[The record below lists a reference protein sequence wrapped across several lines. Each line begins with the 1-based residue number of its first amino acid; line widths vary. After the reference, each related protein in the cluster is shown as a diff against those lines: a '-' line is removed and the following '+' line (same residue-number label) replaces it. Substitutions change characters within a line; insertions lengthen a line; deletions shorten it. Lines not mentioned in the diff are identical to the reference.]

1 MLVKIRSIFSLFRIA
16 LQGTEKN
23 FTSGNVNRATFLL
36 SVPTMLELS
45 MESLFVLVDLL
56 FVSSLGENAITVV
69 GITNSVVIL
78 IQSVAMG
85 LSIAATAMISRRVGE
100 QKPRRAGQTAM
111 QVIYLGIFLSVI
123 CSVLAVIFNQEI
135 MRFAGGS
142 DHLVSYGNA
151 FSKTMFAGLI
161 FMIMRIL
168 INGVFRGSG
177 DASMAMR
184 TLAFSNVLNGLL
196 CAVLIFGLGPFP
208 KLGLLGAAIAMVI
221 ANAFSVSYQLW
232 YLFKNNE
239 TIIIGKRQ
247 MLMVPV
253 LMKRILKLA
262 TAGMIQNLVP
272 SSSRFLMIVIVAKLG
287 ENVLAGYIIANRIIM
302 FSVLPAYG
310 IANAAG
316 VLTGQNLG
324 ARQPERA
331 EASVWKTGT
340 FNMCFLGLIAI
351 FLMFYAKTL
360 AGFFTH
366 DEQILSYAS
375 TYLQYMAIAY
385 FFFGYTMVISRA
397 LNAAGSVNTV
407 TVLYILMFYM
417 IQLPLSYLLGTY
429 YEWGPKG
436 IFIAILIS
444 EIVLA
449 TSSILV
455 FRTGKWKTV
464 KL

>member
-1 MLVKIRSIFSLFRIA
+1 VLVKIRSIFSLFRIA

-56 FVSSLGENAITVV
+56 FVSSLGEKAITVV
-69 GITNSVVIL
+69 GITNSVMIL

-85 LSIAATAMISRRVGE
+85 LSIAATAIISRRVGE
-100 QKPRRAGQTAM
+100 QEPRTAGQVAM

-123 CSVLAVIFNQEI
+123 CSTLAVVFNQEI
-135 MRFAGGS
+135 MRFVGS
-142 DHLVSYGNA
+142 ADDLVEYGNA

-184 TLAFSNVLNGLL
+184 VLAFSNILNGLL

-208 KLGLLGAAIAMVI
+208 ELGLLGAGVAMVI
-221 ANAFSVSYQLW
+221 ANGLSVIYQLW
-232 YLFKNNE
+232 YLFKKN
-239 TIIIGKRQ
+239 TRIIIGKQ
-247 MLMVPV
+247 QLIMVPA

-324 ARQPERA
+324 AKQPERA
-331 EASVWKTGT
+331 EASVWKTGM
-340 FNMCFLGLIAI
+340 FNMYFLGLIAV
-351 FLMFYAKTL
+351 FLLFYASSL
-360 AGFFTH
+360 ASFFTH
-366 DEQILSYAS
+366 EEEVLLYAA
-375 TYLQYMAIAY
+375 TYLKYMAIAY
-385 FFFGYTMVISRA
+385 FFFGYTMVISRS
-397 LNAAGSVNTV
+397 LNAAGNVNTV
-407 TVLYILMFYM
+407 TMLYIFMFYI
-417 IQLPLSYLLGTY
+417 IQLPLSYLLGIY

-436 IFIAILIS
+436 IFTAILIS

-449 TSSILV
+449 TCSILV
-455 FRTGKWKTV
+455 FRTGKWK
-464 KL
+464 KAEL